1 MWRRKMLATVLGTMG
16 LMVIAAVSLASGI
29 DGRTGQVPMPAGVSP
44 EAEYQ
49 PPTDLP
55 GATGGPLMGEEVAK
69 GVAMAAAR
77 AHSGAGCR
85 VENVVLTTHGALA
98 GRGVFSPSFSVA
110 DSRQVYLVTVS
121 GQFAFSGRARG
132 PVIRADLISVEVDA
146 STGEVV
152 AVGTSK
158 KTQDPEVLEVLRAR

>member
-1 MWRRKMLATVLGTMG
+1 
-16 LMVIAAVSLASGI
+16 LASGI

-49 PPTDLP
+49 PPEESP
-55 GATGGPLMGEEVAK
+55 GAMGGPLMGEEAAK
-69 GVAMAAAR
+69 GAAIAAAR

-85 VENVVLTTHGALA
+85 VENVLTTHGALA

-121 GQFAFSGRARG
+121 GQFAFSGRARE
-132 PVIRADLISVEVDA
+132 PVIRADLINVEVDA
-146 STGEVV
+146 STGEVL
-152 AVGTSK
+152 AAGTSK
-158 KTQDPEVLEVLRAR
+158 KTQDPEVLEALRAR